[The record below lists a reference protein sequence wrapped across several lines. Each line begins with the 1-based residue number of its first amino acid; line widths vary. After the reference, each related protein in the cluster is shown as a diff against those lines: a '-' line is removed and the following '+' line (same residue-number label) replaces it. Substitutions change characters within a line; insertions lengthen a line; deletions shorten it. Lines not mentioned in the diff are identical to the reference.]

1 MQFAFCSPGK
11 QNFVVNYISENDVK
25 NQFQSNDNEANNTI
39 QKPSIYVDKILAP
52 IREEAVAQKPRKVKY
67 IVKKREFIKDSSVF
81 SGWKGDN
88 PIIIA
93 ACFKFDKNFWKLH
106 KIIKEEEELN
116 QVETQLLN
124 LYDKL
129 KEIFNFYAS
138 LSDFPTINFRDFR
151 KLADKAHFID

>member
-1 MQFAFCSPGK
+1 M
-11 QNFVVNYISENDVK
+11 
-25 NQFQSNDNEANNTI
+25 
-39 QKPSIYVDKILAP
+39 AP
-52 IREEAVAQKPRKVKY
+52 TREEPVASKLRKVKY
-67 IVKKREFIKDSSVF
+67 FVKKREFIKDSSVF

-88 PIIIA
+88 PVIIA

-106 KIIKEEEELN
+106 KIIKGEEEMN

-129 KEIFNFYAS
+129 KEIFNFYGS
-138 LSDFPTINFRDFR
+138 LSDFPTINFRDFQ